1 MMTFVKLENGILK
14 RCPRYGVSGGLM
26 HTDLP
31 RYYANHPDIACAD
44 GWLLLVTSD
53 KPDGV
58 CTPSYTVDGDKVV
71 QSWTPVEQETV
82 PQEPTLED
90 KVDDLSARM
99 EVTEGA
105 LLELADEVYKE
116 N

>member
-1 MMTFVKLENGILK
+1 MQFVKLENGVLK
-14 RCPRYGVSGGLM
+14 RCPRYGMSGGLM

-44 GWLLLVTSD
+44 GWLQLVLAD
-53 KPDGV
+53 KPDGAY
-58 CTPSYTVDGDKVV
+58 TPSYTVDGDKIV
-71 QSWTPVEQETV
+71 QSWIPIEQD

-105 LLELADEVYKE
+105 LLELADEVYKA

>member
-1 MMTFVKLENGILK
+1 MTQYVRLEHGILK
-14 RCPRYGVSGGLM
+14 RCPRYGMSGGLM

-31 RYYANHPDIACAD
+31 RYYANHPDIAYTD
-44 GWLLLVTSD
+44 GWLQLVTTD
-53 KPDGV
+53 KPDGAY
-58 CTPSYTVDGDKVV
+58 TPSYTVDGDKVV
-71 QSWTPVEQETV
+71 QSWTPVEQD
-82 PQEPTLED
+82 PQEPTIED

-105 LLELADEVYKE
+105 LLELADEVYKD

>member
-1 MMTFVKLENGILK
+1 MQFVKLENGILK
-14 RCPRYGVSGGLM
+14 RCPRYGMSGGLM
-26 HTDLP
+26 HTNLP
-31 RYYANHPDIACAD
+31 RYYANHPDRAYAE
-44 GWLLLVTSD
+44 GWRELIMTD
-53 KPDGV
+53 KPDGAY
-58 CTPSYTVDGDKVV
+58 TMSYTEDGDKVV
-71 QSWTPVEQETV
+71 QSWTPVEPV

-105 LLELADEVYKE
+105 VLEIANKVFED

>member
-1 MMTFVKLENGILK
+1 MMQFVRYENGILK

-31 RYYANHPDIACAD
+31 RYYANHPDRAYAD
-44 GWLLLVTSD
+44 GWLQLVTTD
-53 KPDGV
+53 KPDGAY
-58 CTPSYTVDGDKVV
+58 TPSYTVDGDKVV
-71 QSWTPVEQETV
+71 QSWTPVEPV

>member
-14 RCPRYGVSGGLM
+14 RCPKSGKVGKLM
-26 HTDLP
+26 HTNLP
-31 RYYANHPDIACAD
+31 LYFENHPETAYAE
-44 GWLLLVTSD
+44 GWRELITTD
-53 KPDGV
+53 KPDGAY
-58 CTPSYTVDGDKVV
+58 TPSYTEDGNQVV
-71 QSWTPVEQETV
+71 QTWTPVEPV